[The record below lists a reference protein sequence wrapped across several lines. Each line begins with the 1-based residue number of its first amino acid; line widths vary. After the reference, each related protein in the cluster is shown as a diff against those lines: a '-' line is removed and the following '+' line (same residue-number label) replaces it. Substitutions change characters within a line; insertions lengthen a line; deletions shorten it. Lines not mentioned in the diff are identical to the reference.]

1 MKERP
6 DFTACIA
13 DSFDIQTQTL
23 QSARLPELSMTAWTH
38 TMDLA
43 AKAIAALH
51 VVNTK
56 NSSKIKP
63 KKP

>member
-1 MKERP
+1 
-6 DFTACIA
+6 
-13 DSFDIQTQTL
+13 
-23 QSARLPELSMTAWTH
+23 MTAWTH

-43 AKAIAALH
+43 AKAIAALY